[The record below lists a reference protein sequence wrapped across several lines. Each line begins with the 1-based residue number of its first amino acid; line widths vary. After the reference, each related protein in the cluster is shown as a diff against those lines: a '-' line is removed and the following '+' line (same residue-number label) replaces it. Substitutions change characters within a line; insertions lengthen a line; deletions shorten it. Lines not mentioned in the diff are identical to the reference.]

1 MSFLGN
7 NKLKKMKQKSFSES
21 QHYYAIDGARDPALS
36 DSKLIKDSDC
46 MGGSTEV
53 WFGLHGRQHRWSQW
67 WSATEGRAAPVGGGG
82 GTPKLG
88 F

>member
-1 MSFLGN
+1 MAFLESINDALPFTHYHCTTYHNSSSMSFLGN
-7 NKLKKMKQKSFSES
+7 NKLKKMKQKSFSESQHYYAIES

-53 WFGLHGRQHRWSQW
+53 
-67 WSATEGRAAPVGGGG
+67 
-82 GTPKLG
+82 
-88 F
+88 

>member
-1 MSFLGN
+1 MAFLESINDALPFMHYHCTTYHNSSSMSFLGN

-53 WFGLHGRQHRWSQW
+53 
-67 WSATEGRAAPVGGGG
+67 
-82 GTPKLG
+82 
-88 F
+88 